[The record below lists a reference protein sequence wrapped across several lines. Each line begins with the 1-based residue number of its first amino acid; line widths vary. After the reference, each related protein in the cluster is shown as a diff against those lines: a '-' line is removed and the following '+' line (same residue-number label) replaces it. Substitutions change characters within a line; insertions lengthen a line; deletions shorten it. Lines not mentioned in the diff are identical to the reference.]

1 MPLDGLAVDAGHYM
15 EWRKMEDRRLSYPP
29 EVQVVQLGE
38 REIVLVGTA
47 HVSQESA
54 DLVRRVIEE
63 EKPDCVCVELD
74 AKRYEA
80 LSQKKR
86 WDSTDLRELI
96 KKKQLSTLLVNLILA
111 SYQKKLGAQLGVV
124 PGAELLEATRVAD
137 ELGLPVALCDR
148 EVRVTLRRAWA
159 KTSFWKKSYLLATL
173 FASLFDST
181 ELTEEKLTELKKN
194 DVLSELMQEL
204 GESMPDLK
212 GVIIDERDTYL
223 SEKIK
228 EADGAKIVA
237 VIGAG
242 HLEGVK
248 QSLQHDKASTMTEIE
263 TIPPVSPM
271 WKVLGWSIPALIVAS
286 IAFIGWKKG
295 GIVAGENVQYW
306 ILANGIPSAVGA
318 FIALAH
324 PLTIIS
330 AFVAAPLTS
339 LTPVIGAGYVTAFV
353 QAMVMPPVVKEFETV
368 LEDMS
373 TFKGWW
379 SNKLLKVLMA
389 FLLPGFG
396 SMIGTWVGGA
406 EIISNL
412 F

>member
-1 MPLDGLAVDAGHYM
+1 
-15 EWRKMEDRRLSYPP
+15 MEDLRGSYPP
-29 EVQVVQLGE
+29 EVQVVRLGE
-38 REIVLVGTA
+38 REIILVGTA

-54 DLVRRVIEE
+54 DLVRKVIEA

-86 WDSTDLRELI
+86 WDTMDLKQLI
-96 KKKQLSTLLVNLILA
+96 KKKQLSTLLVNLVLA

-124 PGAELLEATRVAD
+124 PGAELLEATKVAA
-137 ELGLPVALCDR
+137 ELEIPVSLCDR

-159 KTSFWKKSYLLATL
+159 KTSFWKKSYLLASL
-173 FASLFDST
+173 FGSLFDTT

-194 DVLSELMQEL
+194 DVLSELLKEL
-204 GESMPDLK
+204 GESMPELK

-228 EADGAKIVA
+228 SSSGCSIVA

-242 HLEGVK
+242 HLEGTK
-248 QSLQHDKASTMTEIE
+248 KALLADRSSTMAEID
-263 TIPPVSPM
+263 TIPPVSPI
-271 WKVLGWSIPALIVAS
+271 WKLVGWSIPAAIVAS
-286 IAFIGWKKG
+286 ISFIAWTKG
-295 GIVAGENVQYW
+295 GAVAGENIQYW
-306 ILANGIPSAVGA
+306 ILANGIPSALGA

-324 PLTIIS
+324 PLTIVG
-330 AFVAAPLTS
+330 AFAAAPVTS
-339 LTPVIGAGYVTAFV
+339 LTPVIGAGYVTAFIQV
-353 QAMVMPPVVKEFETV
+353 MVMPPVVKEFESV

-373 TFKGWW
+373 TVRGWW